1 MVAEA
6 FLLLLTPEGLLALVG
21 GGLIGLIVGTIPGLG
36 PVFGIALFLP
46 FTFWLPTHYALIF
59 LGSLYCCCVYGGALT
74 TITEYMI
81 TASGTSDRHVKSL
94 ADNVVRISKEH
105 GERPLGVEGEREG
118 EWVLVD
124 LRDVIVHVMLPRVR
138 DFYQLE
144 KLWGMPAVKGAQAS
158 D

>member
-1 MVAEA
+1 MLKSDELKDIVID
-6 FLLLLTPEGLLALVG
+6 ALEELKANDISVME
-21 GGLIGLIVGTIPGLG
+21 V
-36 PVFGIALFLP
+36 
-46 FTFWLPTHYALIF
+46 
-59 LGSLYCCCVYGGALT
+59 GALT